1 MSGSEIKTF
10 LGKDWL
16 RVQNLIRSA
25 LTSDIEILNKV
36 NAEVLSRSGK
46 QLRPM
51 VCLLMAM
58 ACSAEGLANENSCRY
73 AAASELLHNA
83 TLMHDD
89 VADGSRMRRG
99 APTVSAKI
107 GANAAVL
114 LGDFWLSKAV
124 QEIIK
129 GDSYD
134 SVVPLF
140 SKTLCDLSEGE
151 MLQLQK
157 AVKADTCEEDY
168 FRIIYCKTVSLFEAA
183 CVSGAHSVNASEEQM
198 QAVYAYANALGTAFQ
213 IKDDILDYEGGE
225 KLGKPMGVDVREGKI
240 TLPLLGAFVNA
251 PGQEKRIRKMIRQ
264 NCADAAVCAEIMD
277 FVRDNGGVTYA
288 SERLDGYVNKAVASL
303 ESFRDSMQKDYLAQI
318 AGYNR
323 YRVQ

>member
-1 MSGSEIKTF
+1 
-10 LGKDWL
+10 
-16 RVQNLIRSA
+16 
-25 LTSDIEILNKV
+25 
-36 NAEVLSRSGK
+36 
-46 QLRPM
+46 
-51 VCLLMAM
+51 
-58 ACSAEGLANENSCRY
+58 
-73 AAASELLHNA
+73 
-83 TLMHDD
+83 
-89 VADGSRMRRG
+89 
-99 APTVSAKI
+99 
-107 GANAAVL
+107 
-114 LGDFWLSKAV
+114 
-124 QEIIK
+124 
-129 GDSYD
+129 
-134 SVVPLF
+134 
-140 SKTLCDLSEGE
+140 
-151 MLQLQK
+151 
-157 AVKADTCEEDY
+157 
-168 FRIIYCKTVSLFEAA
+168 
-183 CVSGAHSVNASEEQM
+183 M

-288 SERLDGYVNKAVASL
+288 SERLDGYVNKAVASH